1 MKSLKNNISQNINLD
16 NLTRREFIGISLGM
30 VAGALLPKSLFAS
43 GEEEIT
49 GPVIGVARGDK
60 SKLVKSALDQI
71 GGIKRFVK
79 QGDRVCIKPNI
90 SFAANADCGATT
102 SVEITRQ
109 VVQLCL
115 AAGAA
120 KVIILD
126 HTIQDPKLCVERSGI
141 EQAIV
146 DKKKVSLMT
155 LNQERQYAEVEI
167 PSGKELKSVK
177 VAKAIQQADKLIN
190 LPTAK
195 SHSATGVSLGMKSLM
210 GLIWDRGFLHRQNLH
225 RAIAELA
232 LVIKPD
238 LTIID
243 ATRALTSGGP
253 GGPGKSVILNTVI
266 AGTDMVAVDAYTV
279 GITQWYNKSFTGKSV
294 KHLVA
299 ASELGLGEIDTE
311 KMKIKEIKV

>member
-1 MKSLKNNISQNINLD
+1 MPKNNNLFNRLD
-16 NLTRREFIGISLGM
+16 NLTRREFISISLGM
-30 VAGALLPKSLFAS
+30 AVAALLPKPLFAS

-79 QGDRVCIKPNI
+79 KGDRVCIKPNI

-115 AAGAA
+115 AAEAA

-126 HTIQDPKLCVERSGI
+126 HTIQDPKLCIERSNI

-167 PSGKELKSVK
+167 PNGKELKSVK
-177 VAKAIQQADKLIN
+177 VAKVIQQADKLIN

-210 GLIWDRGFLHRQNLH
+210 GLIWDRGYLHRQNLH
-225 RAIAELA
+225 QAIAELA
-232 LVIKPD
+232 TVIKPD

-266 AGTDMVAVDAYTV
+266 AGTDMVAVDSYTV

-299 ASELGLGEIDTE
+299 AAELGLGEIDTE
-311 KMKIKEIKV
+311 KMVIKEVKV